1 MSAAC
6 KNRKNDKKVIRIM
19 SCGLKYGPPPADA
32 SLVINCQGFV
42 NPHYDQKLR
51 PRTGACTAVADFL
64 KADPQVQMLMAS
76 LPMLLVALVPGL
88 ATKSS
93 YHTDEIKLVFACT
106 GGKHRSRFFAILAAA
121 VVRGLVAQHPEWGCR
136 VVINHRDKG
145 RE

>member
-1 MSAAC
+1 MSEVL

-19 SCGLKYGPPPADA
+19 SCGLKYGPPPEDA

-64 KADPQVQMLMAS
+64 KADPDVQMLMAS
-76 LPMLLVALVPGL
+76 LPSLLVALVPGL

-93 YHTDEIKLVFACT
+93 YHKEIKLVFACT